1 MKRAIYFIS
10 ILFVLVGLLVL
21 ACEEQKDTEFDGE
34 VPLLSFSPAGVW
46 IDLSDGE
53 PVFNIFSDGTFD
65 YGAKDDY
72 GVEKLG
78 KWTVVD
84 DNEINLDMEEINY
97 NVSLKPNYLDSG
109 YNVIENTRFTLCL
122 IDDYNHL
129 IEIKDFKKE

>member
-21 ACEEQKDTEFDGE
+21 ACEEKKDSEFDDE
-34 VPLLSFSPAGVW
+34 VPLLSFIPVGVW

-65 YGAKDDY
+65 YGA
-72 GVEKLG
+72 ESLG

-84 DNEINLDMEEINY
+84 DNEINLDMKEIEVNY
-97 NVSLKPNYLDSG
+97 NLSLKPNYLDSG
-109 YNVIENTRFTLCL
+109 YNVIGNIKVTLCL